1 MLQVTATSIKKFSKV
16 YFRVCLVDQSV
27 RLEDENDSSQKSD
40 CAKRSEDIAT
50 ILEEEVTQN
59 HHDDWRAK

>member
-1 MLQVTATSIKKFSKV
+1 
-16 YFRVCLVDQSV
+16 V
-27 RLEDENDSSQKSD
+27 RLEDENDSSQKPD

-59 HHDDWRAK
+59 HHDDWIAK